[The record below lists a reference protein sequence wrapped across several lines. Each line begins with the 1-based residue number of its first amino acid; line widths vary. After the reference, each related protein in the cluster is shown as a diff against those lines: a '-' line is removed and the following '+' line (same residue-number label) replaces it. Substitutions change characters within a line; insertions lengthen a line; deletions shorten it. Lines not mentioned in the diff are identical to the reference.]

1 MLVYICIFE
10 KNLLSNMP
18 NEKDLSKLA
27 LITVLKKCTPEVR
40 ARIIE
45 YLNPEGI
52 KVLSEVVFNVLFNG
66 NFTRS
71 QKRKLRKEYAKDQ
84 HALKELSKKHTSLK
98 RKRQLLKQTGGFMG
112 TLLGKLIDSYSCLA

>member
-1 MLVYICIFE
+1 
-10 KNLLSNMP
+10 MP

-98 RKRQLLKQTGGFMG
+98 RKRQLLKQTGRFMG

>member
-1 MLVYICIFE
+1 
-10 KNLLSNMP
+10 MP

-112 TLLGKLIDSYSCLA
+112 TLLGKLIDSYNCFRYK